1 MIFSQF
7 SNKINMAHPQARKD
21 FAKDDT
27 EIIDLSIME
36 PDLEPPY
43 QLLEAMERNLRN
55 KEIFRYHPT
64 KGIPELCALL
74 ADEYKQKKIPVTAEN
89 IAVTSGARGAIIS
102 TMQAILNPND
112 EVIIFAPYWVGYVG
126 EAQLMGAVPKVIKL
140 DEEDSFFPDIEVL
153 KKHINSRTKMII
165 VNNPHNPTGAIWDRD
180 ILVQIV
186 ELAREKNIFIIS
198 DEIFT
203 AEVFE
208 GEFTSI
214 AELIPRLENCAVV
227 RSFSKSLAIPGMR
240 VGWMLA
246 HQALIEK
253 IALIQRCTLGGVNTL
268 TQYAIIEAW
277 EPLQQWFTKTLLEID
292 RERRDALMKALSE
305 QHGFRTMMPA
315 GGMSC
320 FTNIKYYLGNEV
332 GGEVPQNSREFC
344 DIVFRKAGV
353 LLSDGKSM
361 FGIEGFVRF
370 CFTKEPAI
378 LTEAVKKIAAILEK

>member
-7 SNKINMAHPQARKD
+7 SNRINMAHPQARKD
-21 FAKDDT
+21 FAKDDSAL
-27 EIIDLSIME
+27 IDLSIME
-36 PDLEPPY
+36 PDLAPPY

-55 KEIFRYHPT
+55 TEIFRYHPT
-64 KGIPELCALL
+64 KGIPELCTLL
-74 ADEYKQKKIPVTAEN
+74 ADEYKQKKIPVTGEN
-89 IAVTSGARGAIIS
+89 IAITSGARGAIIS
-102 TMQAILNPND
+102 TMQAVLNPND

-126 EAQLMGAVPKVIKL
+126 ETQLMGAVPKIIKL

-153 KKHINSRTKMII
+153 KKNINSRTKMIVI
-165 VNNPHNPTGAIWDRD
+165 NNPHNPTGVVWDREVL
-180 ILVQIV
+180 IQII
-186 ELAREKNIFIIS
+186 ELAQEKNIFIVS

-203 AEVFE
+203 TEVFE

-214 AELIPRLENCAVV
+214 AELIPKLENCAIV

-240 VGWMLA
+240 IGWMLA
-246 HQALIEK
+246 HQSLIEK
-253 IALIQRCTLGGVNTL
+253 IALIQRCTIGGTNTL
-268 TQYAIIEAW
+268 TQYAVIEAW
-277 EPLQQWFTKTLLEID
+277 EPLQQWLTETLLEID

-305 QHGFRTMMPA
+305 QHGFRTMMPVA
-315 GGMSC
+315 GMSC

-332 GGEVPQNSREFC
+332 GGEVPQTALEFC

-353 LLSDGKSM
+353 LLSDGESM